1 MNIKTILQKATLSTA
16 ALGLIFMPRTA
27 TAVDLNFY
35 HWFGPSDCS
44 DFCTTEELWQ
54 VHAQIGGNTKELSI
68 GSPETAFMNADWKW
82 SDGTIYDWNLKWN
95 SGDEIATFII
105 SDDNDQNQTLIYD
118 LAGIFPEDGIVN
130 GMQLTTFV
138 RQEDKKL
145 AAGTSINL
153 TLNSVN
159 GESLLAP
166 VNATATNTENA
177 AGEQNLF
184 IASDAFINGFEL
196 GGTVSFD
203 WPTFNPQAA
212 NANSRA
218 FFQFEANHVDFDLE
232 LLDLFK
238 TEEEETVSTSK
249 YTAYTEVPEPTSIF
263 GLLTLGSGGLL
274 TKLTSSKRNLKSKE
288 D

>member
-27 TAVDLNFY
+27 AAADLTFY
-35 HWFGPSDCS
+35 NTFGSSNCS
-44 DFCTTEELWQ
+44 FFCTTEELWK
-54 VHAQIGGNTKELSI
+54 VDAQIGGNTKELSI
-68 GSPETAFMNADWKW
+68 GSPETGVRAADTADWVW
-82 SDGTIYDWNLKWN
+82 SDGTIYNWNLQWN
-95 SGDEIATFII
+95 SVDEIATFII
-105 SDDNDQNQTLIYD
+105 SDDNGQNETLIYD
-118 LAGIFPEDGIVN
+118 LTGISPVN

-138 RQEDKKL
+138 RAEESEKL

-159 GESLLAP
+159 GESLVAP

-177 AGEQNLF
+177 AGAENLY
-184 IASDAFINGFEL
+184 IASDAFIDGFEL

-203 WPTFNPQAA
+203 WPTFNPQDVD
-212 NANSRA
+212 ANSRA
-218 FFQFEANHVDFDLE
+218 FFQFEANNADLNS
-232 LLDLFK
+232 LDSWGLK
-238 TEEEETVSTSK
+238 GETVSTSN
-249 YTAYTEVPEPTSIF
+249 YTAYTEVPEPTSIL